1 MRWPCF
7 LLLASLPLASAATAQ
22 TTGSASSPKSLKF
35 DVAQV
40 PATRDSF
47 VFRLRGQERGWAV
60 WQYEIRPLEMT
71 QEVVY
76 TAASE
81 FRPVEEERLRV
92 VVNRLTGQPISTFHH
107 IDLFSPGS
115 DTVMVEH
122 DLEVKRGEISG
133 RRRGGTRSGGVII
146 VPVSRPFASGTVLSD
161 YGFLAAAVS
170 NAVPGDWRRVRSR
183 AARPSRPD
191 LLRSVHASQRPV
203 RHLLGGSLDA
213 DRVGGRVVQHRLAQR
228 AAGALGLRA
237 PVRAHDVRGL
247 GPREEGRALPA
258 DLAGR
263 RVGERQYG
271 GRPHQLLRDA
281 ALESLE
287 PGPLARGR
295 PHALA
300 RHHGRALSEP
310 AGDGEGGAP
319 PAGRQPAVLAGL
331 HRRHDLA
338 VRQRRVLR
346 LRAHGH
352 RVDG

>member
-7 LLLASLPLASAATAQ
+7 LLLASLPLASAAPAQ

-133 RRRGGTRSGGVII
+133 RRRVVKGETLDGAFSFELVRSGPV
-146 VPVSRPFASGTVLSD
+146 VPSA
-161 YGFLAAAVS
+161 
-170 NAVPGDWRRVRSR
+170 
-183 AARPSRPD
+183 
-191 LLRSVHASQRPV
+191 
-203 RHLLGGSLDA
+203 
-213 DRVGGRVVQHRLAQR
+213 
-228 AAGALGLRA
+228 
-237 PVRAHDVRGL
+237 
-247 GPREEGRALPA
+247 E
-258 DLAGR
+258 
-263 RVGERQYG
+263 
-271 GRPHQLLRDA
+271 
-281 ALESLE
+281 
-287 PGPLARGR
+287 
-295 PHALA
+295 
-300 RHHGRALSEP
+300 
-310 AGDGEGGAP
+310 
-319 PAGRQPAVLAGL
+319 
-331 HRRHDLA
+331 
-338 VRQRRVLR
+338 
-346 LRAHGH
+346 
-352 RVDG
+352 

>member
-47 VFRLRGQERGWAV
+47 VFRLRGRERGWAV

-133 RRRGGTRSGGVII
+133 RRRGGTRRRGGVIG
-146 VPVSRPFASGTVLSD
+146 PGGRHFAPGAGLSGYV
-161 YGFLAAAVS
+161 FLAGAATHAIPGESRGVS
-170 NAVPGDWRRVRSR
+170 GCT
-183 AARPSRPD
+183 
-191 LLRSVHASQRPV
+191 
-203 RHLLGGSLDA
+203 G
-213 DRVGGRVVQHRLAQR
+213 
-228 AAGALGLRA
+228 
-237 PVRAHDVRGL
+237 
-247 GPREEGRALPA
+247 
-258 DLAGR
+258 
-263 RVGERQYG
+263 
-271 GRPHQLLRDA
+271 
-281 ALESLE
+281 
-287 PGPLARGR
+287 
-295 PHALA
+295 
-300 RHHGRALSEP
+300 
-310 AGDGEGGAP
+310 
-319 PAGRQPAVLAGL
+319 
-331 HRRHDLA
+331 
-338 VRQRRVLR
+338 
-346 LRAHGH
+346 
-352 RVDG
+352 